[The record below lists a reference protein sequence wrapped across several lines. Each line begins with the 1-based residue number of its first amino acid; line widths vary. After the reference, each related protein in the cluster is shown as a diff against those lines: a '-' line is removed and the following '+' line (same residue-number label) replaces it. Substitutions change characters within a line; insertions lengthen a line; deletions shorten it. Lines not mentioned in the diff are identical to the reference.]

1 MIKKMA
7 ACVLVVSLITVTV
20 NFSSPYFR
28 ESPMGPTKTISDTA
42 AADPLG
48 KYEHPVSIRLGY
60 VVDPT
65 GADLS
70 VGETLEKNMWKTMI
84 KQNLNIDVQV
94 LWQVSKE
101 NLGQK
106 IDLAIA
112 SNDLPDAMIVN
123 QVQLNEMIKAGEI
136 EDLTEA
142 YNSSVSPEIKKLSIA
157 QTDWLWNK

>member
-20 NFSSPYFR
+20 YFSNPYVR

-48 KYEHPVSIRLGY
+48 KYEYPVSIRLGY

-70 VGETLEKNMWKTMI
+70 GGETLE
-84 KQNLNIDVQV
+84 
-94 LWQVSKE
+94 
-101 NLGQK
+101 
-106 IDLAIA
+106 
-112 SNDLPDAMIVN
+112 
-123 QVQLNEMIKAGEI
+123 
-136 EDLTEA
+136 
-142 YNSSVSPEIKKLSIA
+142 
-157 QTDWLWNK
+157 